1 MYIISF
7 LLYYSCVRQAHP
19 YSQKCCS
26 KLDHKHQLAIA
37 KFFEILKTLFDNKEK
52 INKTLLRQAIHQ
64 SAPLSPGVVPFL
76 QIGSPIRTPKA
87 DKSPPT
93 PTRQLVNEKIRELK
107 TIKVIKYI
115 FIKLSINS

>member
-7 LLYYSCVRQAHP
+7 LIYYSCVRQAHP

-37 KFFEILKTLFDNKEK
+37 KFFEILKTHFDNKDK
-52 INKTLLRQAIHQ
+52 ITKTLLRKAIHQ

-93 PTRQLVNEKIRELK
+93 PTRELVNEKIRELK
-107 TIKVIKYI
+107 TIKVNII
-115 FIKLSINS
+115 FFLIIQVFN